1 MLECWL
7 AGAPKEGK
15 VEDLGSRGQRRKV
28 SGAQGRA
35 GGRGGGADA
44 SQWVGGWEWE
54 AGAPPSLYSPGGDDV
69 TVRGMRR
76 WAGGQPRRADPPSR
90 GKGEPL
96 PICPAENNPS
106 PQGHDKSQ
114 DGFPA
119 HPHATLTTAPRD
131 IFVTLTCGKETKS
144 EEG

>member
-1 MLECWL
+1 ME
-7 AGAPKEGK
+7 PRR
-15 VEDLGSRGQRRKV
+15 RGRWKTWGV
-28 SGAQGRA
+28 
-35 GGRGGGADA
+35 GGRGGRFQVPKGGREGGGGADA
-44 SQWVGGWEWE
+44 SWGTTF
-54 AGAPPSLYSPGGDDV
+54 PYSPGGDDV

-106 PQGHDKSQ
+106 PQGHDESQ

-119 HPHATLTTAPRD
+119 HPHATLATTPRD
-131 IFVTLTCGKETKS
+131 IFVTLTYGKETKS

>member
-7 AGAPKEGK
+7 DGAPKEGK

-44 SQWVGGWEWE
+44 SWGTTF
-54 AGAPPSLYSPGGDDV
+54 PYSPGGDDV

-106 PQGHDKSQ
+106 PQGHDESQ

-119 HPHATLTTAPRD
+119 HPHATLATTPRD
-131 IFVTLTCGKETKS
+131 IFVTLTYGKETKS